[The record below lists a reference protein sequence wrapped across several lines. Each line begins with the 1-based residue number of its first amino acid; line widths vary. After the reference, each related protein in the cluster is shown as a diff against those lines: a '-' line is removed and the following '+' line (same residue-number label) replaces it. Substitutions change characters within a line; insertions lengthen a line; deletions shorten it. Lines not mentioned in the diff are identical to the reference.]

1 MTPDFLLAS
10 AHHILLL
17 LLVAVLAGEA
27 VLLRQTP
34 SAGALQSL
42 GRLDALYGLSA
53 VLLVLVGI
61 ARLVWGSKGW
71 GFYSDNPVFWV
82 KMVLFGAIGLL
93 SVVPTLRF
101 TRWRKAHVATGA
113 LPTLADWQRTRRL
126 AWAQLHVL
134 PLVAI
139 AAAAMARGIGIRA

>member
-1 MTPDFLLAS
+1 MTQDFLLAS
-10 AHHILLL
+10 AHHILFL

-27 VLLRQTP
+27 MLLRQVP
-34 SAGALQSL
+34 SSGALQSL

-61 ARLVWGSKGW
+61 VRLVWGAKGW
-71 GFYSDNPVFWV
+71 GFYSGNPVFWA
-82 KMVLFGAIGLL
+82 KMVLFGAIGLM
-93 SVVPTLRF
+93 SIAPTVRF
-101 TRWRKAHVATGA
+101 IRWRKLLVATGA
-113 LPTLADWQRTRRL
+113 LPAQADWERTRRL

-139 AAAAMARGIGIRA
+139 AAAAMARGIGIRG